1 MGRQPAHP
9 RSRGENEVDSLL
21 GVQPYGSS
29 PLTRGKLRSAA
40 TARMSAGLIP
50 AHAGKTRGTGHY
62 RPAPAAHPRSRGE
75 NCAPGDWVCQRSGSS
90 PLTRGKPV
98 RAEAIAGDAGLIPA
112 HAGKTPRV
120 LSQSSGR
127 GAHPRS
133 RGENKGEFKFRD
145 EFEGSSPL
153 TRGKPSFVMHIS
165 SISRLIP
172 AHAGKT
178 ASDRPFLACFPA
190 HPRSRGEN
198 ENAKRR
204 VLIKHGSSPLTR
216 GKLGHFLVFLCE
228 RGLIPAHAGKTVFGA
243 YGYASVRAH
252 PRSRGENKTQCRRW
266 ACRGGSSPLTRGKRK
281 IMTAKIK
288 GTGLIPAHAGKTTR

>member
-1 MGRQPAHP
+1 MAHP
-9 RSRGENEVDSLL
+9 RSRGEN
-21 GVQPYGSS
+21 PRR
-29 PLTRGKLRSAA
+29 PRGA
-40 TARMSAGLIP
+40 TVRA
-50 AHAGKTRGTGHY
+50 
-62 RPAPAAHPRSRGE
+62 
-75 NCAPGDWVCQRSGSS
+75 GSS
-90 PLTRGKPV
+90 PLTRGKPSSCTL
-98 RAEAIAGDAGLIPA
+98 RPRTTRLIPA
-112 HAGKTPRV
+112 HAGKTAPPGIGFVSAR
-120 LSQSSGR
+120 
-127 GAHPRS
+127 AHPRS
-133 RGENKGEFKFRD
+133 RGENPSAPRRSRVTL
-145 EFEGSSPL
+145 GSSPL

-288 GTGLIPAHAGKTTR
+288 GTGLIPAHAGKTRLAKN